1 VSGRKFKDGR
11 KAVVYEFWA
20 YDIATDVAKETLDQL
35 GVPYKIETK
44 RRLRDPT
51 APEGCRYDDWAKIIV
66 DMEELAKWLERRIDE
81 EINSY

>member
-1 VSGRKFKDGR
+1 MPERVFKGGH

-20 YDIATDVAKETLDQL
+20 YDIATDIAKDTLDQL
-35 GVPYKIETK
+35 GIPYEVETE

-51 APEGCRYDDWAKIIV
+51 APEGCRYDEWARIIV
-66 DMEELAKWLERRIDE
+66 DVDELAKWLERRIDE